1 MKKAAS
7 SRARRGQA
15 VRRGM
20 IKLGCALAA
29 LGMAGASWAQSYPSK
44 PIRLIVPFPAGGP
57 ADLVARVIGKELGD
71 SLGQQVIIDNRG
83 GGNTIIAAE
92 IAARSAPDG
101 YTLFQAIDSTLTM
114 NQALYKK
121 LPYDPIKDFAPVSQ
135 VASLPLLLVVNSSLP
150 VNSVKDLTAL
160 AKSKTGGIY
169 YAAGTLSSQLAGELL
184 KSLVKV
190 DMVHVPYKGSAPAVQ
205 GLLSGEVQTGFD
217 VISTTSPHIKTGKL
231 RPLAVTGEK
240 RDPAMPNVPTVQE
253 AGVPGFKVVLWHG
266 IVVPTG
272 TPPEIVRKLNT
283 EINNILAKPG
293 VKEKFATAG
302 ISATGSTPE
311 QFASVIKSD
320 SATWGK
326 LIKETGIQLD

>member
-1 MKKAAS
+1 
-7 SRARRGQA
+7 
-15 VRRGM
+15 
-20 IKLGCALAA
+20 
-29 LGMAGASWAQSYPSK
+29 
-44 PIRLIVPFPAGGP
+44 
-57 ADLVARVIGKELGD
+57 
-71 SLGQQVIIDNRG
+71 
-83 GGNTIIAAE
+83 
-92 IAARSAPDG
+92 
-101 YTLFQAIDSTLTM
+101 TLTM